1 MTVFHTFFLI
11 FTSVILRLTRK
22 SSFLVDNSRHR
33 TNSLVLACLSEIF
46 LPVLKE
52 VNIEETAILCE
63 FSSEELEQ
71 LVSYVLGGV
80 LKTSRYQAVFEAFGI
95 AVSTEKRCL
104 GVPTSFGKIHIFSKN
119 SHVQNHIIQEIHMF
133 KIAFSVKFSFSK
145 SHFSF

>member
-1 MTVFHTFFLI
+1 MGDD
-11 FTSVILRLTRK
+11 ILLRRPHLHYLSAENIYQFNDIEIK
-22 SSFLVDNSRHR
+22 SIVDNSTHR

-104 GVPTSFGKIHIFSKN
+104 GVPTSFGKIHIFT
-119 SHVQNHIIQEIHMF
+119 
-133 KIAFSVKFSFSK
+133 
-145 SHFSF
+145 

>member
-1 MTVFHTFFLI
+1 MCLHFNEI
-11 FTSVILRLTRK
+11 FNLL
-22 SSFLVDNSRHR
+22 LVDNSRHR

-104 GVPTSFGKIHIFSKN
+104 GVPTSFGKDLITNLSKIHNLSKN
-119 SHVQNHIIQEIHMF
+119 PQVQNHKIQEIHMF
-133 KIAFSVKFSFSK
+133 KIAFLATVTFSK
-145 SHFSF
+145 LQF